1 MECVVVERLF
11 DPGVTLQDVRLLDES
26 SAWCKETYG
35 IRLLQSYVS
44 ADGKR
49 VICVYEAPDAEAV
62 RVANRQAGAP
72 FEIAWKAA
80 VYHPAK

>member
-11 DPGVTLQDVRLLDES
+11 DPGVTMQDVRLLDES
-26 SAWCKETYG
+26 SAWCKDAYG
-35 IRLLQSYVS
+35 IRLLHSYVS

-72 FEIAWKAA
+72 FEEVWTAA
-80 VYHPAK
+80 LYRPAK